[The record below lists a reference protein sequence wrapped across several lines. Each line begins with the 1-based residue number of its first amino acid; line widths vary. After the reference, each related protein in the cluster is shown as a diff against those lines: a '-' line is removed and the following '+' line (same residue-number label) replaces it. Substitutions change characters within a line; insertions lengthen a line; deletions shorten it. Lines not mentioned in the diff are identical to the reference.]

1 LITAL
6 LWTSNNQSMEPRLS
20 IAEYAKSRGIAPGRY
35 SGVEA
40 ASIRKGYEAYSRAY
54 DTKLA
59 QSQAETS
66 FTPTGTEVMFPDGTT
81 RKAVKTS
88 PNSAELLKDYTAPP
102 PQYRETEDG
111 RIGMIYPDGRT
122 VYAWDANS
130 GQPIKAAKKADPFA
144 ALLGGAPQPAA
155 VGQSGAATLEPP
167 VSAPNSQLPASSSQS
182 APAPAP
188 AEPQVYSISGEEDYA
203 KVPPGAT
210 VSWNGQTFIK
220 R

>member
-1 LITAL
+1 MEGISSSSNMPAL
-6 LWTSNNQSMEPRLS
+6 SLNDFAKQELGYQPGTRIPA
-20 IAEYAKSRGIAPGRY
+20 AEASKIR
-35 SGVEA
+35 A
-40 ASIRKGYEAYSRAY
+40 AYQHYINKRIDNAA
-54 DTKLA
+54 A
-59 QSQAETS
+59 AERPE

-88 PNSAELLKDYTAPP
+88 PNSAQLLPEYNAPSP
-102 PQYRETEDG
+102 HYFQTEDG
-111 RIGMIYPDGRT
+111 RMGMVYPDGKT
-122 VYAWDANS
+122 VFAWDGSS
-130 GQPIKAAKKADPFA
+130 GQPVKAAKKVDPFA
-144 ALLGGAPQPAA
+144 ALLGGAPLSAP

-167 VSAPNSQLPASSSQS
+167 VPSPQLPAPAPQPS

-188 AEPQVYSISGEEDYA
+188 AAEPQVYSISGEEDYA

>member
-1 LITAL
+1 VVPLITAL

-88 PNSAELLKDYTAPP
+88 PNSAQLLQEYTAPP

-111 RIGMIYPDGRT
+111 KIGMIYPDGRT
-122 VYAWDANS
+122 VYAWDANT
-130 GQPIKAAKKADPFA
+130 GQPVKSAKKVDPFA
-144 ALLGGAPQPAA
+144 ALLSGAPQSAP

-167 VSAPNSQLPASSSQS
+167 VSAPAPATVS

-188 AEPQVYSISGEEDYA
+188 QVYEISGQEDYA
-203 KVPPGAT
+203 KVPAGAT
-210 VSWNGQTFIK
+210 VNWNGQTFTK

>member
-1 LITAL
+1 MITAL

-40 ASIRKGYEAYSRAY
+40 TSIRKGYEAYSRAY

-88 PNSAELLKDYTAPP
+88 PNSAQLLQEYTPPAPRYG
-102 PQYRETEDG
+102 QAEDG
-111 RIGMIYPDGRT
+111 RIAIIYPDGGT
-122 VYAWDANS
+122 VFAWDQQTGAPVK
-130 GQPIKAAKKADPFA
+130 GAKKVDPFA
-144 ALLGGAPQPAA
+144 EMLGGSPQSAP

-167 VSAPNSQLPASSSQS
+167 TPS

-188 AEPQVYSISGEEDYA
+188 QPAPSSQAPAPQVYSISGEEDYA

-210 VSWNGQTFIK
+210 VNWNGQTFTK

>member
-1 LITAL
+1 MPAL
-6 LWTSNNQSMEPRLS
+6 SLNDFAKQELGYQPGTRIPAAEANKIRAAYNHYLNKRID
-20 IAEYAKSRGIAPGRY
+20 IA
-35 SGVEA
+35 A
-40 ASIRKGYEAYSRAY
+40 A
-54 DTKLA
+54 
-59 QSQAETS
+59 AERPE

-88 PNSAELLKDYTAPP
+88 PNSAELLKEYTAPP

-130 GQPIKAAKKADPFA
+130 GQPVKAAKKVDPFA
-144 ALLGGAPQPAA
+144 ALLGGAPQSAP

-167 VSAPNSQLPASSSQS
+167 APSSQLPAPAPQP

-188 AEPQVYSISGEEDYA
+188 AADPQVYEITGQDDYA
-203 KVPPGAT
+203 KVPSGAT